1 MSTNAPPVA
10 FYKSS
15 TQLTDAQFQHQC
27 QLRPYDPPGCPD
39 PFTPHHCVPDHCFV
53 KVPERKKN
61 KAIVTPE
68 ERIDILSTK
77 INEPQR
83 TQMSHAA
90 GLCICLD
97 GPSNTWGCNILDIN
111 RNDLSKSEVN
121 KERLDTHINFLEDE
135 LKKTKISTKDK
146 ESLTTRRDALNNIR
160 NQMGSKEKMPLNDF
174 TQKITASSLVSA
186 TPGFA
191 NLGQHPRAHNIFD
204 AAEKRL
210 ATDNENATPSLGQ
223 NVATLDQLENLA
235 ADVLSKIT
243 GCPRKA
249 LKRQMEY
256 YHEQKGIPRH
266 TLLRANTGGDL
277 AKPANGHMLG
287 NSVDP
292 APPYRMSRYLS
303 REYRN
308 RGI

>member
-1 MSTNAPPVA
+1 MSTNAPPIA

-15 TQLTDAQFQHQC
+15 TQLTDAEFQHQC

-53 KVPERKKN
+53 ETPGKDKTKTKPKVDEK
-61 KAIVTPE
+61 
-68 ERIDILSTK
+68 RISISPHGT
-77 INEPQR
+77 EMTHR
-83 TQMSHAA
+83 A

-97 GPSNTWGCNILDIN
+97 GPSNTWGCDILDKD
-111 RNDLSKSEVN
+111 RNNLSNSTVN
-121 KERLDTHINFLEDE
+121 TAKLGTHINHLTGLLPDPKVQKRINTLEDIRSQV
-135 LKKTKISTKDK
+135 LAKGSHVKVKD
-146 ESLTTRRDALNNIR
+146 LN
-160 NQMGSKEKMPLNDF
+160 
-174 TQKITASSLVSA
+174 ITAKSLVSSDNSF
-186 TPGFA
+186 T
-191 NLGQHPRAHNIFD
+191 NLGQHPQAHHIFD

-287 NSVDP
+287 NGVNP
-292 APPYRMSRYLS
+292 APSYRMSRYLS